1 MHRFILICLGLF
13 CGLVSSLVAAASL
26 PDAARKADEI
36 ARLPDGGWL
45 LAGKKGLSLLDAGGN
60 PQASLA
66 VRGKHLETRAQA
78 QGALA
83 VLLDSD
89 SQQTLLLDV
98 QGGKL
103 TERGRIPSPAWSV
116 ESLCLF
122 RDVQQLDHLYL
133 LGKDGRA
140 QQWLLSGGPAR
151 LLRELALPPQADSCS
166 ADDARQ
172 ILYVAEQGA
181 ALWAY
186 AAGGEGVPARSV
198 IAAPKPLG
206 KLQAGAGAVT
216 VLPGGLAL
224 LEAGGERLH
233 LLTRTAQGWR
243 IQHSRRVPASEAMA
257 LIDGQ
262 LWLREEAAGWRA
274 QNLPLPG
281 ARRAVANLPVIAPLV
296 QTDPVQRFGD
306 AADDPAIWIHPGDP
320 KLSRVLGT
328 NKKQGL
334 LSYDL
339 QGRETQLLEA
349 GRLNNVDVR
358 QQVRFGAQQ
367 LDLAVATQR
376 DELALALFQID
387 ANGQVRDAGRIATG
401 LENIYGVCLYQPTEG
416 GLEAF
421 VNDKDGRIAH
431 YRIDFDGE
439 RFSGRKLRELRV
451 ATQPEGCVVDD
462 RAARLFVG
470 EEDRG
475 IWAVSARADSK
486 DAPQLVMSVG
496 RELVAD
502 VEGLA
507 IYHGASASYLIAS
520 SQGND
525 SYVVVDA
532 APPYRYRG
540 GFRVGINAQAGIDG
554 VSDTDGLEVSA
565 RNFGGAFSEGMLV
578 LQDGYKRLPDAAQNF
593 KYVPWRD
600 IARSLDLK

>member
-1 MHRFILICLGLF
+1 MNRFFPFFLSLL
-13 CGLVSSLVAAASL
+13 CGLASFAAQAAL
-26 PDAARKADEI
+26 PEAARKADEI
-36 ARLPDGGWL
+36 ARLANGSWL
-45 LAGKKGLSLLDAGGN
+45 ATGKGKLQLLDAAGQ

-66 VRGKHLETRAQA
+66 VRGKHLETRALA

-98 QGGKL
+98 ANGQI
-103 TERGRIPSPAWSV
+103 TERGRVPSPAWSV

-122 RDVQQLDHLYL
+122 RDAQQLDHLYL

-140 QQWLLSGGPAR
+140 QQWLISGGPVR
-151 LLRELALPPQADSCS
+151 LLRELALPPQADSCR
-166 ADDARQ
+166 ADDVRQ
-172 ILYVAEQGA
+172 VLYVAEQGG

-206 KLQAGAGAVT
+206 KLQAGAGMVT

-224 LEAGGERLH
+224 LEAEGERLH
-233 LLTRTAQGWR
+233 LLSQTKQGWR
-243 IQHSRRVPASEAMA
+243 IRQSRKVPASEAMA

-262 LWLREEAAGWRA
+262 LWLREDAGWRA
-274 QNLPLPG
+274 QALALPA
-281 ARRAVANLPVIAPLV
+281 ARPAAANLPVIEPV
-296 QTDPVQRFGD
+296 GQTDPVQRFGD
-306 AADDPAIWIHPGDP
+306 AADDPAIWIHPTDP
-320 KLSRVLGT
+320 KRSRVLGT

-334 LSYDL
+334 LNYDL
-339 QGRETQLLEA
+339 QGREVQLIEA

-358 QQVRFGAQQ
+358 QQVRFAGGQA
-367 LDLAVATQR
+367 DIAIATQR
-376 DELALALFQID
+376 DELALAVFQID
-387 ANGQVRDAGRIATG
+387 AEGVARDAGRVATG

-421 VNDKDGRIAH
+421 VNDKDGRIVH
-431 YRIDFDGE
+431 YRIDFDGKV
-439 RFSGRKLRELRV
+439 FSGRKLRELRV

-470 EEDRG
+470 EEDHG

-486 DAPQLVMSVG
+486 DLPKLIMPVG

-507 IYHGASASYLIAS
+507 IYHGTSASYLIAS

-525 SYVVVDA
+525 SYVVLDS

-540 GFRVGINAQAGIDG
+540 AFRIGINASAGIDG

-565 RNFGGAFSEGMLV
+565 RNLGGAFSEGMLV
-578 LQDGYKRLPDAAQNF
+578 VQDGYKRLPDAAQNF
-593 KYVPWRD
+593 KYVPWRE

>member
-1 MHRFILICLGLF
+1 MNRFIPIFLSLL
-13 CGLVSSLVAAASL
+13 CGFASFAAQATL
-26 PDAARKADEI
+26 PEAARKADEI
-36 ARLPDGGWL
+36 ARLADGSWL
-45 LAGKKGLSLLDAGGN
+45 AAGKGKLQLFDAAGQ

-66 VRGKHLETRAQA
+66 VRGKHLETRPQA
-78 QGALA
+78 KGTLA

-89 SQQTLLLDV
+89 TQQTLLLDV
-98 QGGKL
+98 ASGKL
-103 TERGRIPSPAWSV
+103 SERGRVPSPAWSV

-122 RDVQQLDHLYL
+122 RDAQQLDHLYL

-140 QQWLLSGGPAR
+140 QQWLISGGPVR
-151 LLRELALPPQADSCS
+151 LLRELALPPQADSCR

-186 AAGGEGVPARSV
+186 AAGGEGVPARSIV
-198 IAAPKPLG
+198 AAPRPLG
-206 KLQAGAGAVT
+206 RLQAGAGVVA

-224 LEAGGERLH
+224 LEAEGERLH
-233 LLTRTAQGWR
+233 LLSHTKQGWR
-243 IQHSRRVPASEAMA
+243 IQHSRKVPASEAMA
-257 LIDGQ
+257 LIDGK
-262 LWLREEAAGWRA
+262 LWLREDAGWRA
-274 QNLPLPG
+274 QNLTLPA
-281 ARRAVANLPVIAPLV
+281 ARPAPANLPVIEPVA

-306 AADDPAIWIHPGDP
+306 AADDPAIWIHPTDP
-320 KLSRVLGT
+320 QQSRVLGT

-334 LSYDL
+334 LNYDL
-339 QGRETQLLEA
+339 QGRELQLIEA

-367 LDLAVATQR
+367 VDLAIATQR
-376 DELALALFQID
+376 DELALALFRID
-387 ANGQVRDAGRIATG
+387 AKGVVRDAGRIATG

-421 VNDKDGRIAH
+421 VNDKDGRIVQ

-439 RFSGRKLRELRV
+439 RFSGQKLRTLRV

-470 EEDRG
+470 EEDHG
-475 IWAVSARADSK
+475 IWAVSARAESK
-486 DAPQLVMSVG
+486 DVPKLIMPVG

-507 IYHGASASYLIAS
+507 IYHGAQASYLIAS

-525 SYVVVDA
+525 SYVVLDA

-540 GFRVGINAQAGIDG
+540 AFRIGINAAAGIDG
-554 VSDTDGLEVSA
+554 VSDTDGLEVTSV
-565 RNFGGAFSEGMLV
+565 NLGGAFSEGMLV
-578 LQDGYKRLPDAAQNF
+578 VQDGYKRLPDAAQNF
-593 KYVPWRD
+593 KYVPWRE
-600 IARSLDLK
+600 IARSLELK

>member
-1 MHRFILICLGLF
+1 MNRFIPIFLSLL
-13 CGLVSSLVAAASL
+13 CGLSSFAAQAAL
-26 PDAARKADEI
+26 PDAARKAESI

-45 LAGKKGLSLLDAGGN
+45 AASKSKLQRFDAAGKA
-60 PQASLA
+60 QASLA
-66 VRGKHLETRAQA
+66 VRGKHLETR
-78 QGALA
+78 GTLA

-89 SQQTLLLDV
+89 TQQTLLFDV
-98 QGGKL
+98 AKGKL
-103 TERGRIPSPAWSV
+103 AERGRIPSPAWSV

-122 RDVQQLDHLYL
+122 RDAQQLDHLYL

-151 LLRELALPPQADSCS
+151 LLRELALPPQAESCS
-166 ADDARQ
+166 VDDARQ
-172 ILYVAEQGA
+172 TLYVAEQGA

-186 AAGGEGVPARSV
+186 AAGGEGVPARNM
-198 IAAPKPLG
+198 IATPKPLG
-206 KLQAGAGAVT
+206 KLQAGAGVVT

-233 LLTRTAQGWR
+233 LLTRNAKGWR
-243 IQHSRRVPASEAMA
+243 IQHSRRVPTSEAMA

-262 LWLREEAAGWRA
+262 LWLREDTAGWRP
-274 QNLPLPG
+274 QNLPLPATRQAA
-281 ARRAVANLPVIAPLV
+281 ARLPVIAPAA

-306 AADDPAIWIHPGDP
+306 AADDPAIWIHPTDP
-320 KLSRVLGT
+320 QQSRVLGT

-334 LSYDL
+334 LNYDL
-339 QGRETQLLEA
+339 QGRELQLLEA

-367 LDLAVATQR
+367 VDLAIATQR

-387 ANGQVRDAGRIATG
+387 ANGMVRDAGRIATG
-401 LENIYGVCLYQPTEG
+401 LENIYGVCLYQPTGG

-421 VNDKDGRIAH
+421 VNDKDGRIVQ

-439 RFSGRKLRELRV
+439 RFSGQALRTLRV

-475 IWAVSARADSK
+475 IWTVSARADSK
-486 DAPQLVMSVG
+486 ERLQLVMGVG

-507 IYHGASASYLIAS
+507 LYHGKQASYLVAS

-525 SYVVVDA
+525 SYVVLDA
-532 APPYRYRG
+532 APPFRYRG
-540 GFRVGINAQAGIDG
+540 AFRVGINAEAGIDG
-554 VSDTDGLEVSA
+554 VSETDGLEVSA
-565 RNFGGAFSEGMLV
+565 QNFGGVFSEGMLV

-593 KYVPWRD
+593 KYVPWRE